1 MIYHVDARQRR
12 KWGAYL
18 PWQRLNVDQV
28 PLPFVN
34 NMDFTYVERGA
45 GRVAINQ
52 GGASLSKRQ
61 ATGWAA
67 VLPPSGTSG

>member
-34 NMDFTYVERGA
+34 NMDFTYAEREGRRARGHQPGRRVFEQAA
-45 GRVAINQ
+45 GN
-52 GGASLSKRQ
+52 
-61 ATGWAA
+61 WAA